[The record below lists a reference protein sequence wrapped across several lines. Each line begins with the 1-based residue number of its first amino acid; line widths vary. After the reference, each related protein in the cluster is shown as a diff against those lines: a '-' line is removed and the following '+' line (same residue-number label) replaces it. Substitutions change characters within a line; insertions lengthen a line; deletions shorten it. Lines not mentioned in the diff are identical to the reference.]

1 MTVYQSPS
9 SSTACTPWSLP
20 SCCCCCLVAQSYEVF
35 IFQFRASWS
44 PVCFSQLL
52 VSKAKITASKNSL
65 ARLEMQLSRTPPS
78 QGWGLPSRICESEP
92 RWAPRKPEA
101 RSTQPSE
108 AVLPPVSGQGGD
120 ARALVWVRQQLP
132 VHPSVRARAAG
143 LQDWGMGSQ
152 TGTPPQPPAVVFC
165 SFTFS
170 GSSA

>member
-1 MTVYQSPS
+1 MF
-9 SSTACTPWSLP
+9 
-20 SCCCCCLVAQSYEVF
+20 YEVF

-65 ARLEMQLSRTPPS
+65 VWLEMQLSWTPPS
-78 QGWGLPSRICESEP
+78 QGWGLRSWICKSEP

-120 ARALVWVRQQLP
+120 ARTLVWVREQVP
-132 VHPSVRARAAG
+132 VHPSVRARAIG
-143 LQDWGMGSQ
+143 LQDWGLGSQ
-152 TGTPPQPPAVVFC
+152 TGTPSPAPSHGILQLYILWEFCLAIHVGLPPLCFR
-165 SFTFS
+165 
-170 GSSA
+170 G